1 MWHDHL
7 FSQRNKA
14 TKRALGLGL
23 GYKKKGGGG
32 EEVGKNLKKQG
43 REYRCGLKKN
53 RGPLI
58 MVYTHMQ

>member
-1 MWHDHL
+1 MWHDRL

-23 GYKKKGGGG
+23 GCKKKRGG
-32 EEVGKNLKKQG
+32 EEVGKNLKKEG
-43 REYRCGLKKN
+43 REYRCSLKKN